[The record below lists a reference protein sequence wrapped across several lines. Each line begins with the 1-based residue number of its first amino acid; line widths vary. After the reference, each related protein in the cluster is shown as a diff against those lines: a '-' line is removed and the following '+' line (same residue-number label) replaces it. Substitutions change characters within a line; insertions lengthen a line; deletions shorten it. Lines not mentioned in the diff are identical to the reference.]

1 LFAERDAAYYDFPP
15 KFEKR
20 SDLKA
25 AIESNAGVLAKEK
38 AIHDAF
44 QAWWTE
50 HSERITHLAGQQSFV
65 GLRKE
70 LLASF
75 SASLESLGMLD
86 AFQVRGIVAGF
97 WNQSKFDFLTLM
109 ARGSRGVV
117 DAWRTSIITALE
129 DKTAKDTPLEHKLIR
144 FLMGSFVDELEELEA
159 RRLELEAQI
168 EAATPDKRE
177 DEDGEAAE
185 EEEETEAVDEA
196 QLKAWKKELTALK
209 KEIKAKKDS
218 LTAELNREVDG
229 LDEAAAAELLLTI
242 LHHDMLGILDSYMT
256 AQRQQ
261 IISSF
266 ERWWDKYK
274 VTLKEIERSQSDA
287 TGQLN
292 AFLEG
297 LGYV

>member
-1 LFAERDAAYYDFPP
+1 
-15 KFEKR
+15 
-20 SDLKA
+20 
-25 AIESNAGVLAKEK
+25 
-38 AIHDAF
+38 
-44 QAWWTE
+44 
-50 HSERITHLAGQQSFV
+50 
-65 GLRKE
+65 
-70 LLASF
+70 
-75 SASLESLGMLD
+75 
-86 AFQVRGIVAGF
+86 
-97 WNQSKFDFLTLM
+97 
-109 ARGSRGVV
+109 
-117 DAWRTSIITALE
+117 
-129 DKTAKDTPLEHKLIR
+129 
-144 FLMGSFVDELEELEA
+144 MGSFVDELEELEA